1 MFCALLASFAIPFAA
16 SAEDGTVSAQETV
29 GSGYINV
36 YNWGEYI
43 SDGSDGS
50 LNVNEEFT
58 RRTGIKVNYTNY
70 ASNEDLYAKL
80 KSGGASYDV
89 IIPSDYMIERMI
101 SEGMLQKLDF
111 SNISNYPN
119 ISDEYKNLYFD
130 PDNEYSVPYNVGMV
144 GLIYNTK
151 LVDGTPDSWSILW
164 DEKYANEILMFNN
177 PRDAFAIA
185 QFLLGIDVNST
196 DTADWD
202 RAAAK
207 LDEQKPLVQSYVMDE
222 IYNKMESGEA
232 ALAPYYAGD
241 FLSMQENNPDLAIVF
256 PKEGTNIFVDS
267 LCIPVGAQNKTAA
280 EMYINFLLE
289 TDIALANAE
298 YLYYASPNSTVLADP
313 DYSLAGNEVVY
324 PSEEVKANTEYYH
337 NLPKETLEYMT
348 SKWDDLKI
356 GGSNNTLIY
365 IGLGAAVIAVAAVF
379 VVRAVKKKKQS
390 AYMD

>member
-1 MFCALLASFAIPFAA
+1 MKKILACALLCALLASLAAPFAA
-16 SAEDGTVSAQETV
+16 FAEDGTAETETV

-50 LNVNEEFT
+50 LNINEEFT
-58 RRTGIKVNYTNY
+58 RRTGITVNYTNY

-89 IIPSDYMIERMI
+89 IIPSDYMIERMV

-111 SNISNYPN
+111 SNIPNNSNV
-119 ISDEYKNLYFD
+119 SDKYRNLYFD
-130 PDNEYSVPYNVGMV
+130 PNNEYSVPYNVGMV

-164 DEKYANEILMFNN
+164 DENYANEILMFNN

-207 LDEQKPLVQSYVMDE
+207 LEEQKPLVQSYVMDE

-256 PKEGTNIFVDS
+256 PKEGANIFVDS
-267 LCIPVGAQNKTAA
+267 ACIPVGAQNKTAA

-289 TDIALANAE
+289 PDIALANAE
-298 YLYYASPNSTVLADP
+298 YLYYASPNTTVLDNP

-324 PSEEVKANTEYYH
+324 PSDEITANTEYFH
-337 NLPKETLEYMT
+337 NLPRQR
-348 SKWDDLKI
+348 W
-356 GGSNNTLIY
+356 NT
-365 IGLGAAVIAVAAVF
+365 
-379 VVRAVKKKKQS
+379 
-390 AYMD
+390 